1 MLNFDKTAAQG
12 EIYIRRIDAIPSDAE
27 PFKSENGKFVI
38 GHSESGHNHTML
50 MEHAVVSRAKNAPAG
65 MTVLYALLDGPNALI
80 HERGYDTH
88 EPIAL
93 QPGMYEFRSGREFD
107 HYEALARKQAD

>member
-1 MLNFDKTAAQG
+1 MLDFKTVAAQG
-12 EIYIRRIDAIPSDAE
+12 EIYIRRITTIPADAE
-27 PFKSENGKFVI
+27 PLKAENGKFII
-38 GHSESGHNHTML
+38 GHSESGHNHTMV
-50 MEHAVVSRAKNAPAG
+50 MERAVLSKAKNAPAG

-80 HERGYDTH
+80 HERSYDTH
-88 EPIAL
+88 EPIAF